1 MVNVKRFSYQL
12 RILNATNSSAPYIKS
27 LNVALLLFAWYLKG
41 TKKVECSQQIIS
53 LCFNMILVW
62 NVASFDIKTSLGHRK
77 FAGLPAI

>member
-41 TKKVECSQQIIS
+41 TKKLSVLNKLSRCVLI
-53 LCFNMILVW
+53 
-62 NVASFDIKTSLGHRK
+62 
-77 FAGLPAI
+77 